1 LIRVSGKQSA
11 YFAPIA
17 ILFTIAIAPQIA
29 APVVALAQTS
39 ASDDAEISEKVD
51 AYVAAEMRTEKMPGL
66 ALAVVRDGQ
75 IIKARGYGLANIELD
90 VPVKPETIFQTG
102 SVGKQFTATA
112 VMMLVEDGKIRL
124 NDPIGKYLHGSPAT
138 WDKITVR
145 NLLTHTSGIHDYET
159 ESLTK
164 NGAALVNLR
173 NDYTED
179 ELFKKFSGLPLDFPP
194 GSQWRY
200 SNSGYVILGIL
211 IHKVTGQFY
220 GDVLQERIF
229 RPLGMTSTRI
239 ISEADIIPNRAA
251 GYRLVNGEIKNQEWV
266 SPMLNTTADGALYTN
281 VLDMAK
287 WDAALY
293 TEKLLKQ
300 GSLNQMWTPVRLND
314 GKTAEYG
321 FGWDINT
328 VNGHRLIEHGG
339 AWQGFTTQISR
350 YVDDKFTVIVL
361 TNLDSEHS
369 EPDKI
374 ALGVTTL
381 YLPNLSPTEL
391 KPIADTEPKV
401 TALLRSTLASL
412 ASGNPDLDSFAP
424 DQRRIWAPERIVGL
438 SEVIRNLGTLKSA
451 DLLERKDEDGSRF
464 YRYRTVFSHRTMF
477 VEFSLDRDGKID
489 GWRIRP
495 Y

>member
-1 LIRVSGKQSA
+1 MIRVSGKRSA
-11 YFAPIA
+11 YLAPTA
-17 ILFTIAIAPQIA
+17 VLFTIAIALRIG
-29 APVVALAQTS
+29 APVVARAQTS
-39 ASDDAEISEKVD
+39 GSDDAGISEKVD

-75 IIKARGYGLANIELD
+75 ISKARGYGLANIELD
-90 VPVKPETIFQTG
+90 VAVKPETIFQTG

-124 NDPIGKYLHGSPAT
+124 DDPIRKYLPGSPAA

-145 NLLTHTSGIHDYET
+145 NLLTHTSGIPDYESD
-159 ESLTK
+159 SLK
-164 NGAALVNLR
+164 KKGAAFVNLR

-179 ELFKKFSGLPLDFPP
+179 ELFKKFIGLPLDFPP

-211 IHKVTGQFY
+211 IHKVTGRFY

-229 RPLGMTSTRI
+229 RPLGMTSTRV

-266 SPMLNTTADGALYTN
+266 SPSLNTTADGALYTN

-293 TEKLLKQ
+293 TEKLLKKE
-300 GSLNQMWTPVRLND
+300 SLDQMWTPVRLND
-314 GKTAEYG
+314 GKTAGYG
-321 FGWDINT
+321 FGWDIT
-328 VNGHRLIEHGG
+328 SVNGHRLIEHGG

-374 ALGVTTL
+374 ALGVTIL
-381 YLPNLSPTEL
+381 YLSNLSPTEL

-424 DQRRIWAPERIVGL
+424 DQRGVWAPERITGL
-438 SEVIRNLGTLKSA
+438 REVIRNLGTPKSA
-451 DLLERKDEDGSRF
+451 NLLERREENGSRF
-464 YRYRTVFSHRTMF
+464 YKYRTVFSRRTMF
-477 VEFSLDRDGKID
+477 VEFSLDRDGKIVD
-489 GWRIRP
+489 WRIRP

>member
-1 LIRVSGKQSA
+1 MTRLWEGRAQVCARFAVLILLGVG
-11 YFAPIA
+11 
-17 ILFTIAIAPQIA
+17 IA
-29 APVVALAQTS
+29 APFAALAQNSGS
-39 ASDDAEISEKVD
+39 ADDDISAKVD
-51 AYVAAEMRTEKMPGL
+51 AYVNGEMRAEKIPGL
-66 ALAVVRDGQ
+66 ALAVVRDGK
-75 IIKARGYGLANIELD
+75 IVKAHGYGLANVELD

-124 NDPIGKYLHGSPAT
+124 DDPIGKYLSGVPAT
-138 WDKITVR
+138 WKNITVR

-164 NGAALVNLR
+164 KDAAFVNLR

-179 ELFKKFSGLPLDFPP
+179 DLFKKFSGLPLDFPP

-266 SPMLNTTADGALYTN
+266 SPTLNTTADGALYTD
-281 VLDMAK
+281 VVDMAK

-293 TEKLLKQ
+293 TEKVLKKA
-300 GSLNQMWTPVRLND
+300 SLDQMWTPVRLND
-314 GKTAEYG
+314 GNTAEYG
-321 FGWDINT
+321 FGWDIT
-328 VNGHRLIEHGG
+328 SVNGHRLIEHGG

-350 YVDDKFTVIVL
+350 YADDRFTVIVL

-369 EPDKI
+369 QPDKI
-374 ALGVTTL
+374 AHEIAAL
-381 YLPNLSPTEL
+381 YNS
-391 KPIADTEPKV
+391 
-401 TALLRSTLASL
+401 ALT
-412 ASGNPDLDSFAP
+412 PV
-424 DQRRIWAPERIVGL
+424 PEKAR
-438 SEVIRNLGTLKSA
+438 
-451 DLLERKDEDGSRF
+451 
-464 YRYRTVFSHRTMF
+464 
-477 VEFSLDRDGKID
+477 
-489 GWRIRP
+489 
-495 Y
+495 

>member
-1 LIRVSGKQSA
+1 M
-11 YFAPIA
+11 
-17 ILFTIAIAPQIA
+17 LFTIAIAPQIS
-29 APVVALAQTS
+29 APVVARAQTS

-66 ALAVVRDGQ
+66 ALAVVRDGR

-90 VPVKPETIFQTG
+90 VPVKAETIFQTG
-102 SVGKQFTATA
+102 SVGKQFTATV

-124 NDPIGKYLHGSPAT
+124 DDPIGKYLSGAPAT
-138 WDKITVR
+138 WKSITVR

-164 NGAALVNLR
+164 RGAAFVNLR
-173 NDYTED
+173 DDYTED

-266 SPMLNTTADGALYTN
+266 SPTLNTTADGALYTN
-281 VLDMAK
+281 VVDMAK
-287 WDAALY
+287 WDASLY
-293 TEKLLKQ
+293 TEKVLKK
-300 GSLNQMWTPVRLND
+300 GSLDQMWTAVRLND

-321 FGWDINT
+321 FGWDVTN

-374 ALGVTTL
+374 AHNVAAI
-381 YLPNLSPTEL
+381 YKPAPAPVPT
-391 KPIADTEPKV
+391 K
-401 TALLRSTLASL
+401 
-412 ASGNPDLDSFAP
+412 
-424 DQRRIWAPERIVGL
+424 ER
-438 SEVIRNLGTLKSA
+438 
-451 DLLERKDEDGSRF
+451 
-464 YRYRTVFSHRTMF
+464 
-477 VEFSLDRDGKID
+477 
-489 GWRIRP
+489 
-495 Y
+495 

>member
-1 LIRVSGKQSA
+1 MIRVSGKQSA

-51 AYVAAEMRTEKMPGL
+51 AYIAAEMRTEKMPGL

-90 VPVKPETIFQTG
+90 VPVKAETIFQTG

-124 NDPIGKYLHGSPAT
+124 DDPIGKYLPSAPAT
-138 WDKITVR
+138 WKNITVR
-145 NLLTHTSGIHDYET
+145 NLLTHTYGIHDYET
-159 ESLTK
+159 ESLK
-164 NGAALVNLR
+164 KKGPAFVNLR

-179 ELFKKFSGLPLDFPP
+179 DLFKKFSGLPLDFPP

-266 SPMLNTTADGALYTN
+266 SPTLNTTADGALYTN
-281 VLDMAK
+281 VVDMAK

-321 FGWDINT
+321 FGWDINR

-374 ALGVTTL
+374 AHNVAAIYNPGLTPV
-381 YLPNLSPTEL
+381 PTKE
-391 KPIADTEPKV
+391 
-401 TALLRSTLASL
+401 
-412 ASGNPDLDSFAP
+412 
-424 DQRRIWAPERIVGL
+424 
-438 SEVIRNLGTLKSA
+438 
-451 DLLERKDEDGSRF
+451 
-464 YRYRTVFSHRTMF
+464 H
-477 VEFSLDRDGKID
+477 
-489 GWRIRP
+489 
-495 Y
+495 

>member
-1 LIRVSGKQSA
+1 LQRLWGIRGVVCARVAIFILSGV
-11 YFAPIA
+11 
-17 ILFTIAIAPQIA
+17 AIAVPFA
-29 APVVALAQTS
+29 ARAQNSGSVDNGIS
-39 ASDDAEISEKVD
+39 AKVD
-51 AYVAAEMRTEKMPGL
+51 AYVNGEMRAEKIPGL
-66 ALAVVRDGQ
+66 ALAIVRDGK
-75 IIKARGYGLANIELD
+75 IVKAQGYGLANIELD
-90 VPVKPETIFQTG
+90 VAVKPETIFQTG

-124 NDPIGKYLHGSPAT
+124 DDPVGKYLPGSPAT
-138 WDKITVR
+138 WNNVTVR
-145 NLLTHTSGIHDYET
+145 NLLTHTSGIPDYE
-159 ESLTK
+159 SDSVTK
-164 NGAALVNLR
+164 KDAAFINLR

-179 ELFKKFSGLPLDFPP
+179 ELFAKFSGLPLDFPT
-194 GSQWRY
+194 GSKWSY

-229 RPLGMTSTRI
+229 VPLGMTSTRI

-293 TEKLLKQ
+293 TEKLLKK
-300 GSLNQMWTPVRLND
+300 GSLDQMWSAVRLND
-314 GKTAEYG
+314 GKTAPYG
-321 FGWDINT
+321 FGWDVT
-328 VNGHRLIEHGG
+328 EVNGHRLIEHGG

-374 ALGVTTL
+374 AHNVAAL
-381 YLPNLSPTEL
+381 YDP
-391 KPIADTEPKV
+391 
-401 TALLRSTLASL
+401 ALT
-412 ASGNPDLDSFAP
+412 P
-424 DQRRIWAPERIVGL
+424 APE
-438 SEVIRNLGTLKSA
+438 KA
-451 DLLERKDEDGSRF
+451 
-464 YRYRTVFSHRTMF
+464 H
-477 VEFSLDRDGKID
+477 
-489 GWRIRP
+489 
-495 Y
+495 